1 MESIVITDSKNN
13 KVHMPVAELAT
24 NKTFVKELTENK
36 EFIDSITNNNEFVK
50 NIINKLKGKYG
61 NVYYDGKDFY

>member
-1 MESIVITDSKNN
+1 
-13 KVHMPVAELAT
+13 MPVSELAT

-36 EFIDSITNNNEFVK
+36 EFIEKITNNNDFVK

-61 NVYYDGKDFY
+61 NVIYEGGKFYTVDPDTGNKT